1 MIFLEDFNEE
11 EDRTDK
17 YLRENASTAEEY
29 GAFFLEV
36 EKRQTKDLSDDV
48 PVFTKK
54 IKDSVTA
61 TIQLIDCVTSAV
73 TNKEFKEKMGYKDT
87 NWILIN
93 GHYFTIP
100 PRDNSKFKEEFLN
113 SYACQL
119 NALKEKAPEHYEEII
134 KFIDNILEKNKTKD
148 YALMQQGTATN
159 KLTKIKSR
167 EKDIKIDPVTGTGI
181 MTWGDFTVAM
191 KNFKEI
197 AGFRTSTHKLLDALM
212 IEFTETGGK
221 DTKVTLSLKKL
232 MELRGLKNEKSAR
245 RQTEEDLE
253 TLYNASI
260 SFTQQLKGKKD
271 FLDMRLV
278 IDKGIKSGIVQ
289 CTFHPDFYGLMKTY
303 QVMPMN
309 KKALALDDRYN
320 PNAYYFLREFCE
332 HMNMNY
338 SKPNKNLISVMTLL
352 KSTPEIPT
360 YEELEKTNRQYKQ
373 KIIDPFERDLNKLE
387 EIRAITWEYCHTNAL
402 PLSDEELKEMDY
414 EIFHKLLIHFEL
426 IDYPQRD
433 NSKKSLQVKNN
444 QKKVLKKAQKNA

>member
-1 MIFLEDFNEE
+1 MAIIKAKRGNVIYIYEVNYVGIKDGKRQYKKKSLGHLDEAGNFIPSKKMRGKKPEDFP
-11 EDRTDK
+11 
-17 YLRENASTAEEY
+17 AEIQKITTTTTKIRV
-29 GAFFLEV
+29 V
-36 EKRQTKDLSDDV
+36 EKKESD
-48 PVFTKK
+48 
-54 IKDSVTA
+54 SR
-61 TIQLIDCVTSAV
+61 
-73 TNKEFKEKMGYKDT
+73 E
-87 NWILIN
+87 
-93 GHYFTIP
+93 
-100 PRDNSKFKEEFLN
+100 
-113 SYACQL
+113 
-119 NALKEKAPEHYEEII
+119 KEKAEPIEPEIVKPPH
-134 KFIDNILEKNKTKD
+134 ND
-148 YALMQQGTATN
+148 YTLMQQGIATN
-159 KLTKIKSR
+159 KLSKIKSR
-167 EKDIKIDPVTGTGI
+167 EKDVKIDPVTGTGI
-181 MTWGDFTVAM
+181 MTWDDFTVAM

-221 DTKVTLSLKKL
+221 DTKITLSLKKL

-245 RQTEEDLE
+245 QQTEEDLE

-260 SFTQQLKGKKD
+260 SFNQKSKGRKD

-278 IDKGIKSGIVQ
+278 IDKGIKNGIVQ